1 MRRYTYTLS
10 LFVYLCLV
18 SCTNVISTIDEKIP
32 AQIER
37 ITIVR
42 NTQNTEKEESFV
54 PGNYGK
60 YVQYLESSDFLVG
73 ISSSKISPL
82 DAPRTKAFA
91 GYTDCAQTKG
101 AFNGSGIKVNGEPFP
116 TPFDTK
122 SSSGRR
128 DSVFGKKI
136 SISIP
141 GNSTKASSDSNMV
154 ELYAP
159 KEIEILSPKIDA
171 ESSLLPLIYY
181 DGLVVRWNEDLMN
194 KNGVLFILEWTG
206 EVVVG
211 QDSPETT
218 LRRTFIAKDTGKTI
232 LDSHLFDGIP
242 DTAVC
247 HLTVVRGDIDLTSI
261 DGVSYKVL
269 VESHEFFTF
278 VLIREINKRT

>member
-1 MRRYTYTLS
+1 MRRYIHTLS
-10 LFVYLCLV
+10 LLVYLCLV

-42 NTQNTEKEESFV
+42 NTQNTENEESFV

-60 YVQYLESSDFLVG
+60 YVQYLEPSDFLVG
-73 ISSSKISPL
+73 ISSSKTSPL
-82 DAPRTKAFA
+82 DVPRTKAFA
-91 GYTDCAQTKG
+91 GYTDCTQTKG

-141 GNSTKASSDSNMV
+141 GNSTKASSDSNVV

-159 KEIEILSPKIDA
+159 EEIEILSPKIDA
-171 ESSLLPLIYY
+171 ESNLLPLIYY

-218 LRRTFIAKDTGKTI
+218 VRRTFIAKDTGKTI

-247 HLTVVRGDIDLTSI
+247 HLTVVRGDIDLASI